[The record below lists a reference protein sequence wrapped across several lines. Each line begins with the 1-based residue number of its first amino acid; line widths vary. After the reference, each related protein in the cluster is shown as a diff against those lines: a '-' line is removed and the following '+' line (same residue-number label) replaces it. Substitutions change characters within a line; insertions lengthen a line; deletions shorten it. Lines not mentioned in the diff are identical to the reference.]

1 MRRERRK
8 DGRPVVETLNVLNCI
23 MPEGIPDIA
32 PFRDRLD
39 QLTRKLSDPTVF
51 NDPRKAADLSR
62 EHQKLTGLVEVFKSL
77 EKAEV
82 QLAENA
88 ELLRDAASDPE
99 LAEIARSETESLTE
113 RAVRLKREALLLMI
127 PPETSDERNIVME
140 IRGGAGGEEANL
152 FAGDLY
158 RMYARFAER
167 NRWQLEPLSISES
180 EVGGFKEVIFLLKGE
195 QAYKRLKFES
205 GVHRVQRVP
214 ETESQGRIHTS
225 TATVAVLPEAQ
236 EVDVQIDPGDLEI
249 TVSRASGPGGQGVN
263 TTDSAVQIIHTP
275 TGIIVN
281 CADERSQLKNKA
293 KALAVLRSR
302 LLKAKEEEEQQ
313 KYAENRRS
321 QVGTGDRSERIRTY
335 NFPQSRVTDHRIGF
349 HSHDLDAI
357 MDGSLDEL
365 FGALSEADLQDKLNA
380 LLKEQAAIT
389 ESSQERS

>member
-1 MRRERRK
+1 
-8 DGRPVVETLNVLNCI
+8 

-39 QLTRKLSDPTVF
+39 QLTKKLSDPGVF
-51 NDPRKAADLSR
+51 NDPRKAADFSR
-62 EHQKLTGLVEVFKSL
+62 EHQKLGRLVEVFESL
-77 EKAEV
+77 EKAEA
-82 QLAENA
+82 QLAENE
-88 ELLRDAASDPE
+88 ELLREAEADPE
-99 LAEIARSETESLTE
+99 LAEIARGETETLTE
-113 RAVRLKREALLLMI
+113 QVEALKREVLLLMI
-127 PPETSDERNIVME
+127 PPEASDDRNIVME
-140 IRGGAGGEEANL
+140 IRGGAGGDEANL

-158 RMYARFAER
+158 RMYTRFAER
-167 NRWQLEPLSISES
+167 NRWQVEPLSISES
-180 EVGGFKEVIFLLKGE
+180 EVGGFKEAIFLLKGE
-195 QAYKRLKFES
+195 RAYKRLKFES

-236 EVDVQIDPGDLEI
+236 EVDVQIDPNELEI

-263 TTDSAVQIIHTP
+263 TTDSAVQIIHKP
-275 TGIIVN
+275 TGITVN

-302 LLKAKEEEEQQ
+302 LLKAKEEEEQK

-349 HSHDLDAI
+349 NSHDLDAI
-357 MDGSLDEL
+357 MDGSLEEL
-365 FGALSEADLQDKLNA
+365 ITALSEADLQDKLSA
-380 LLKEQAAIT
+380 LLEEKAAIS
-389 ESSQERS
+389 ESRSETS